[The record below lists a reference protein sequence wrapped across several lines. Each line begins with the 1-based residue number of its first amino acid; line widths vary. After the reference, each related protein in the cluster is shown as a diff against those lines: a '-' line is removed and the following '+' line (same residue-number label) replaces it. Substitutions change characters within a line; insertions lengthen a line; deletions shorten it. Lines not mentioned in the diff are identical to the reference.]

1 MFFKILEYILNALFF
16 RICTISVYQL
26 DARSLALCARVRYL
40 SPIYGNPLAM
50 QNDIF
55 TQNAIRVKFN
65 ALKATLCAQTMAAAA
80 ATAAQAAGGCVC
92 VVVVFFPLS
101 FLRSAL
107 NVVCVGNFCCC
118 CLRSMELSVDYADDL
133 LWWLLLLYPVITE
146 FCLKERVYLIS
157 ASVLAFYERSDAC
170 YCYYYYL
177 VAIQATDLPIH
188 PSAILSA

>member
-16 RICTISVYQL
+16 RICTILVYQL

-80 ATAAQAAGGCVC
+80 AATAAQAAGGFVC
-92 VVVVFFPLS
+92 VVVFFPLS

-157 ASVLAFYERSDAC
+157 ASVLGFYERSDAC

-177 VAIQATDLPIH
+177 VAI
-188 PSAILSA
+188 